1 MATYKDKVEE
11 FCSTFNLELQNFE
24 IEETSDIYFIIKVP
38 KEQSPFCDNYYPYQ
52 HITFTCQGLPNGSL
66 LVICEGD
73 SDVGVE
79 IEDYAEYLTDVFAQE
94 GWKFTDNKWI
104 KCKE

>member
-11 FCSTFNLELQNFE
+11 FCNTFNLELQNIE
-24 IEETSDIYFIIKVP
+24 DEETTDIYFIIKVP
-38 KEQSPFCDNYYPYQ
+38 NEQSPFCDYYYPYQ
-52 HITFTCQGLPNGSL
+52 HITFTCQGFTDGSL
-66 LVICEGD
+66 VIDREDD
-73 SDVGVE
+73 SDIGVE

-94 GWKFTDNKWI
+94 DWAFTDNKWI